1 MTESINCLIKYHKM
15 AGTKN

>member
-1 MTESINCLIKYHKM
+1 MNQIKYHKM